1 MHLGIC
7 NNTGLVYEGMGA
19 ADIPS
24 IPTPSVTQARLISAD
39 ADWQDLPRGLTVD
52 PLRWIFR
59 EDSFDPVTR
68 TRRGRLYEPQP
79 GQGQPNQQ
87 RVGPHPYEDPMMRQV
102 GREGRTV
109 KTLFTY
115 TSCHL
120 LLNMPNQ
127 GQGMTL
133 ALGDARAAS
142 SWRIIQT
149 EATANG
155 SVMVTLK
162 SLSAFAIVPAVDY
175 GQVAPEHRLAV
186 AEAIERVLNSAFRE
200 TPTSVVDHCRAALTV
215 LLSRWLVQSG
225 KGDESA
231 LGLDLGDLAKN
242 MEKLELYC
250 VAKSAQI
257 VALLHSRGKP
267 NVQHTKGTRPL
278 ENGDDELALESV
290 GLVLREFGWHV
301 HRYASWFA
309 LSAD

>member
-7 NNTGLVYEGMGA
+7 NNTGLVYEGMGT

-24 IPTPSVTQARLISAD
+24 IPTPSITQAKLIAAD

-52 PLRWIFR
+52 PLRWLFR

-79 GQGQPNQQ
+79 GQAQPNQQ

-102 GREGRTV
+102 GAGGRV
-109 KTLFTY
+109 AKTLYTFTA
-115 TSCHL
+115 CHP

-142 SWRIIQT
+142 PWAIIQT
-149 EATANG
+149 EALANG

-162 SLSAFAIVPAVDY
+162 SLSTFAIIPTVDY
-175 GQVAPEHRLAV
+175 AQVAPEHRHAV
-186 AEAIERVLNSAFRE
+186 ADAIDRVLNSAFRE

-225 KGDESA
+225 RETDDA
-231 LGLDLGDLAKN
+231 LALDLGPLAKR
-242 MEKLELYC
+242 MEAHDVNC
-250 VAKSAQI
+250 VANASQI
-257 VALLHSRGKP
+257 VARLHARGKP
-267 NVQHTKGTRPL
+267 NEQQARGLRPP
-278 ENGDDELALESV
+278 EGGDDQFALESV
-290 GLVLREFGWHV
+290 GLAIREFGWAV
-301 HRYASWFA
+301 R
-309 LSAD
+309 